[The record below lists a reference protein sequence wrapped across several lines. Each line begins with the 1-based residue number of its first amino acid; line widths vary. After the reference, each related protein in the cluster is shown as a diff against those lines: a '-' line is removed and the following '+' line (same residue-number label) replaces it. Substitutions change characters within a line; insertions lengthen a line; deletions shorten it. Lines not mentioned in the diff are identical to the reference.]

1 VGNGMMLDAP
11 TFGQDVQIQPVF
23 WDAYVGAVRII

>member
-1 VGNGMMLDAP
+1 MLDAP

-23 WDAYVGAVRII
+23 WSAYVGAVRIVG